1 MLSLYSHSKQT
12 ICNNSGAYLFFGY
25 APFFLKKTMT
35 KATDIQIGGDHYKLP
50 IQPIEYIWKNK
61 LNFFQGN
68 IIKYTTRYKAKGGK
82 ADLLKA
88 RHYIDMLIEFE
99 YGEETE
105 ENNEQ

>member
-1 MLSLYSHSKQT
+1 M
-12 ICNNSGAYLFFGY
+12 A
-25 APFFLKKTMT
+25 
-35 KATDIQIGGDHYKLP
+35 KATDIQVGGDHYKLP

-82 ADLLKA
+82 VDLLKA
-88 RHYIDMLIEFE
+88 RHYIDLLIEFE

>member
-1 MLSLYSHSKQT
+1 MV
-12 ICNNSGAYLFFGY
+12 
-25 APFFLKKTMT
+25 

-82 ADLLKA
+82 EDLLKA

-105 ENNEQ
+105 ENNNER